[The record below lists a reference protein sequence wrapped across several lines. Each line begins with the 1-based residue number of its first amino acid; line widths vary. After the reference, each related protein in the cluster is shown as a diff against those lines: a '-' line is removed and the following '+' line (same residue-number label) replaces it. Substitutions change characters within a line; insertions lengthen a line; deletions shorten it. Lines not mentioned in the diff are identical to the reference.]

1 MSKAETKENDTYNIT
16 KNTTENEST
25 NDDKKYKDNIFSD
38 LI

>member
-25 NDDKKYKDNIFSD
+25 NDDKKQNDNIFID